1 MVAEFAANSGS
12 MNGLYD
18 VNNSGFLVS
27 DASLGSGTFSVASNG
42 RGTLSFPDLQTNDN
56 SVIGALNM
64 AFYVVD
70 NSTVVFLET
79 DTNQV
84 STGAFELQNSSN
96 VVSPNQARI
105 MAGRPGEPADRGLS
119 FRK

>member
-1 MVAEFAANSGS
+1 
-12 MNGLYD
+12 
-18 VNNSGFLVS
+18 
-27 DASLGSGTFSVASNG
+27 VASNG
-42 RGTLSFPDLQTNDN
+42 RGTLSFPDLQTNGN
-56 SVIGALNM
+56 SMIGSLNM

-84 STGAFELQNSSN
+84 STGAFELQNSSS

-105 MAGRPGEPADRGLS
+105 MARRPETPAARALS